1 MTVLSLQSYRPL
13 RVLVLLTQPASLFQT
28 AANARSTA
36 CRGTGRCEAGAGQRE
51 LLQLYSLWQRW
62 AITLDQ
68 CHLWADKTGVPIL
81 TLSCQQGW
89 AGAPFCRSLGL
100 QGECEEVPDCLC
112 LCYDIR
118 DANTTE
124 VTSAY
129 FGELGYEL
137 VLFTPYVHY
146 LHSIGKLVASVGPKG
161 SSPFMYYS
169 PNHTEAS
176 TLHS

>member
-1 MTVLSLQSYRPL
+1 M
-13 RVLVLLTQPASLFQT
+13 
-28 AANARSTA
+28 
-36 CRGTGRCEAGAGQRE
+36 
-51 LLQLYSLWQRW
+51 
-62 AITLDQ
+62 
-68 CHLWADKTGVPIL
+68 

-89 AGAPFCRSLGL
+89 AGTPFCRSLGL
-100 QGECEEVPDCLC
+100 QGECEEVPGCLC
-112 LCYDIR
+112 LCYDIK

-146 LHSIGKLVASVGPKG
+146 LHSIAKLVASVGPKG
-161 SSPFMYYS
+161 SSPFMFYS

-176 TLHS
+176 TPYYLQHQYAIA